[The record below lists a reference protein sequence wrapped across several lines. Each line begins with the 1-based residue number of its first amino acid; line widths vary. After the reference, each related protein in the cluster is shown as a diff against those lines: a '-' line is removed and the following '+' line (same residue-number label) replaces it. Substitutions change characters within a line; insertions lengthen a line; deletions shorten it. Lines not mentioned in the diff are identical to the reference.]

1 MKKSKQ
7 NALSGVVAALSL
19 LLMFCGS
26 VIWVFTYVAP
36 LLTGI
41 LLMILSKSVNKK
53 SAWLTY
59 FTVSVLSLLFFAD
72 KESALTY
79 VFFFGFYPII
89 KSDVDKIK
97 IKPLKFLIKIA
108 VYNVGI
114 ITSQLICVFVFGIP
128 FDMLLGKWTVVV
140 LLLIAN
146 VIFVVYDKLLFM
158 LSIIWNKKYKKNS

>member
-26 VIWVFTYVAP
+26 VIWVFTYVVP

-72 KESALTY
+72 KECALTY

-89 KSDVDKIK
+89 KSEVDKIK

-114 ITSQLICVFVFGIP
+114 VTSQLICVFVFGIP